1 MVENRID
8 ELRRRLERDPGSRL
22 FAQLAEEHR
31 KAGEHAE
38 AIRVARGG
46 LAFHP
51 SYASARLTL
60 GRALLEAGDA
70 AAAAVELA
78 QVVREAPDN
87 ILAGRFLGQ
96 ALEASGDAAGA
107 LHQYAATLKMAPGDR
122 QLEGQI
128 AALRAGAA
136 ARAAGPVARA
146 ATAVPPPPPTKPMV
160 PMEPMEPMEP
170 AAAASVAPPLPPLL
184 SRPAPTPAG
193 APPVPATI
201 RLASP
206 PAVAAVPGPAPPA
219 VAPAAAAGDAEDFG
233 ERTLMYVP
241 EPTLNVRVEETLRQA
256 PAAPSPAPGAGGP
269 GETPI
274 EDTTLPRAP
283 VGVLPAIGEATS
295 IGETTLPRGPAPDL
309 SPRGA
314 VAEPTFADEE
324 PFEETL
330 EPGTV
335 AAVGVEEGVASGPA
349 EVATP
354 KAVAPSPPEPAARRG
369 PAAAG
374 VGPVAAEAGWSTDT
388 RSYPAVRGVPPDAS
402 AAVDAPLHSSTLA
415 ELYLR
420 QGLTDRAR
428 EVYRQVL
435 AADPANE
442 RARSGL
448 RELEA
453 AAAAAAAAPPA
464 DLRASRRASLERT
477 ITALET
483 LLGALRRD

>member
-38 AIRVARGG
+38 AIRVARAG

-70 AAAAVELA
+70 ASAAVELA

-96 ALEASGDAAGA
+96 ALEASGDTAGA
-107 LHQYAATLKMAPGDR
+107 LQQYAATLKMAPGDR

-128 AALRAGAA
+128 AALRASGAA
-136 ARAAGPVARA
+136 MAAGPVARA
-146 ATAVPPPPPTKPMV
+146 ATSVPPPPPTKPM
-160 PMEPMEPMEP
+160 EL
-170 AAAASVAPPLPPLL
+170 AAAAGVAPPLPPLL
-184 SRPAPTPAG
+184 SRPVPSPAG

-201 RLASP
+201 RLVSP
-206 PAVAAVPGPAPPA
+206 PAVGAVPVPAPPA
-219 VAPAAAAGDAEDFG
+219 VPPAAPAVDAEDFG

-256 PAAPSPAPGAGGP
+256 PAAPSPAPGAGGS

-283 VGVLPAIGEATS
+283 VGVLPAMGEATS
-295 IGETTLPRGPAPDL
+295 IGETTLPRGPVPDL

-314 VAEPTFADEE
+314 LAEPTFADEE
-324 PFEETL
+324 PFDETL

-335 AAVGVEEGVASGPA
+335 AAVGVEEGVAAGPA
-349 EVATP
+349 DVATP
-354 KAVAPSPPEPAARRG
+354 RAVAPSPPEPAPGRG

-402 AAVDAPLHSSTLA
+402 ATVDAPLHSSTLA

-435 AADPANE
+435 AEDPANE

-453 AAAAAAAAPPA
+453 AAAAAPPA
-464 DLRASRRASLERT
+464 DPRASRRATLERT